1 MYFTMFNVCSIIR
14 CDSGCE
20 ELPTIMSGGLKWVM
34 QAILRSEGGAR
45 GGAVKK
51 DFLQMAQGSEYCCTI
66 FGDRTCT
73 NILMG
78 SSMGGGRDEKY
89 SWSHDGVHKTILTFK
104 RADKKFSAISRY
116 FNLPPLPQVI
126 IIDHS
131 LSV

>member
-1 MYFTMFNVCSIIR
+1 MKTVYREHFRYNYFVIDMYFTMFNVCSIIR

-51 DFLQMAQGSEYCCTI
+51 DFLQIAQGSEYCCTI

-78 SSMGGGRDEKY
+78 SSMGGGGMRN
-89 SWSHDGVHKTILTFK
+89 ILGLMMVSTK
-104 RADKKFSAISRY
+104 QS
-116 FNLPPLPQVI
+116 
-126 IIDHS
+126 
-131 LSV
+131 